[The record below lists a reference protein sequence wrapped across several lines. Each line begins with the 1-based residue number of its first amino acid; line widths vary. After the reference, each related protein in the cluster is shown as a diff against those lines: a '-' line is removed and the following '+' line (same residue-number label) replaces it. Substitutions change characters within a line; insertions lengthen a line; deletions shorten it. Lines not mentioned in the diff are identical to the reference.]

1 MAGFK
6 KLLILFLLLGLVWG
20 CARDPQRKP
29 LEQPVPGAPKQ
40 EPTISLFV
48 KEKGIK
54 EQIKLED
61 YLAGVVAAEMEPTWP
76 VNALAAQAIV
86 ARTFTMENI
95 KAGRIKELHGTDAST
110 DVEEFQAY
118 DPARINDNVRK
129 AIALTRGKVITH
141 QGDYV
146 KGWFSACDG
155 GISASAPE
163 GLAFSKEPTDY
174 INAGA
179 RDGCLSITTPENK
192 FWQVE
197 LPLDQV
203 RQAITKRSGS
213 DPGPVSQV
221 KILERGPSGR
231 VIKLQIGNQTIS
243 GPEFRLAL
251 GSERVR
257 STLISR
263 ADLKGDNLVLE
274 GRGFGHG
281 VGLCQWGSKKLAE
294 EGKQPDQIV
303 RFYYRNIDLQ
313 KLWD

>member
-1 MAGFK
+1 MARLK

-29 LEQPVPGAPKQ
+29 QEQPVPGAPRQ

-61 YLAGVVAAEMEPTWP
+61 YLAGVVAAEMDPTWP

-95 KAGRIKELHGTDAST
+95 KSGRIKELHGTDAST

-118 DPARINDNVRK
+118 DPSRINDRVRQ
-129 AIALTRGKVITH
+129 AVARTRGQVITY

-155 GISASAPE
+155 GVTASALE
-163 GLAFSKEPTDY
+163 GLAYDKEPTEY

-179 RDGCLSITTPENK
+179 RDDCLSITTPENK
-192 FWQVE
+192 FWRAK
-197 LPLDQV
+197 LSLTQV
-203 RQAITKRSGS
+203 RQAISNRSGT
-213 DPGPVSQV
+213 DPGEISQV
-221 KILERGPSGR
+221 KVLERGPSGR
-231 VIKLQIGNQTIS
+231 VLKLQVGNQTIS
-243 GPEFRLAL
+243 GPEFRLAM
-251 GSERVR
+251 GSELVR

-263 ADLKGDNLVLE
+263 VDLKGDNLILE
-274 GRGFGHG
+274 GKGFGHG

-294 EGKQPDQIV
+294 EGKQPEQIIK
-303 RFYYRNIDLQ
+303 FYYRNVDLQ